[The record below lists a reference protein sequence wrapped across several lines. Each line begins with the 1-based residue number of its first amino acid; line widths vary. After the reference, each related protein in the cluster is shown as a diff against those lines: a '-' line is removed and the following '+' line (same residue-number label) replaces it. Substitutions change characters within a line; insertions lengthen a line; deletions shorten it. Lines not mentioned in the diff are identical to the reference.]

1 MEMETLS
8 ITNTHTLSSTGA
20 VPHFVR
26 LLSSEHMNV
35 VDQAVWALGNIAG
48 NGSDCR
54 DFTVRCG
61 IIQPLIELIS
71 RTTGVS

>member
-1 MEMETLS
+1 MQ
-8 ITNTHTLSSTGA
+8 
-20 VPHFVR
+20 

-54 DFTVRCG
+54 DFTIRCG

-71 RTTGVS
+71 RTTGVGAPLYIIIIRVSPPLPLSLIRFLT